1 MFTITLI
8 ILLNHIKLMR
18 YTRDML
24 LPTKKKEKKKS
35 TVNFTPGVA
44 WKGIQRRIVTV

>member
-1 MFTITLI
+1 
-8 ILLNHIKLMR
+8 MR

-24 LPTKKKEKKKS
+24 LPTKEKKKS